1 MTMATVVSHRA
12 PARATAL
19 VAWSLPGLVTPA
31 EAGRIVV
38 SFLDAATT
46 SLGRAT
52 HYNSREEQQRAELL
66 AHDALL
72 WLDRGLYAVLLA
84 LPGVTDRARQVG
96 LKNLLG
102 SPR

>member
-1 MTMATVVSHRA
+1 VVST
-12 PARATAL
+12 PGSARATHL
-19 VAWSLPGLVTPA
+19 SWSIPGLVTPA

-38 SFLDAATT
+38 SFLDTATT

-66 AHDALL
+66 QHDALL
-72 WLDRGLYAVLLA
+72 WLDRDLYAVLLA

-96 LKNLLG
+96 IKNLLG
-102 SPR
+102 SARSASS